1 VLQKASAS
9 EPVRNPRLSV
19 LRAFPDGKATLA
31 MLGAG
36 YPVLVVLRAPQSDRR
51 RLLDL
56 LAGWAV
62 GAGGTL
68 DRIGPN
74 TVIAAPSGA
83 DPVRLGDE
91 GMVSAV
97 EEAFAGEDHAALGRE
112 EEERLVPLAVAG
124 SASARRRIL
133 DTYAELATVFA
144 LRIRPTDVP
153 QARAVELAQA
163 ELERLVTYPS
173 RGPLLASLFEGIT
186 KALLT

>member
-1 VLQKASAS
+1 VLQEADPS
-9 EPVRNPRLSV
+9 EPVRSPRLSV
-19 LRAFPDGKATLA
+19 LRAFPEVKATLA

-36 YPVLVVLRAPQSDRR
+36 YPVLVVLRAPESERR
-51 RLLDL
+51 RLLDVL
-56 LAGWAV
+56 TGWAV

-74 TVIAAPSGA
+74 TLIAAPPGGE
-83 DPVRLGDE
+83 PVRLGHE

-97 EEAFAGEDHAALGRE
+97 EEAFTTEKHAALGRE

-124 SASARRRIL
+124 SQSARRRII

-144 LRIRPTDVP
+144 LRIRPSNVS
-153 QARAVELAQA
+153 QARAVDVAQA

-186 KALLT
+186 KALLH